1 MASLSLSL
9 CSKLLF
15 KEKEKKLE
23 SQTGK
28 SGFMKAEKMCGFKVN
43 AVLDGKKR
51 THRSQSRQP
60 SLMFP
65 LIARLLTS
73 GHEYICFH
81 HLWLCAYTW
90 ALQATVYKQSLSPVT
105 GHRSYSGLLFR
116 CTPSECPVSM
126 WKSASQ
132 GQRVTFLQ
140 LFGILPQGSSSV
152 EACACACVCAVC
164 VHELF
169 VFHAANCI
177 LLEERHCMRVL
188 RW

>member
-1 MASLSLSL
+1 MSTYVSITCGSVHRHGHCGLSV
-9 CSKLLF
+9 CH
-15 KEKEKKLE
+15 
-23 SQTGK
+23 
-28 SGFMKAEKMCGFKVN
+28 M
-43 AVLDGKKR
+43 
-51 THRSQSRQP
+51 
-60 SLMFP
+60 
-65 LIARLLTS
+65 
-73 GHEYICFH
+73 
-81 HLWLCAYTW
+81 
-90 ALQATVYKQSLSPVT
+90 ATVYKQSLSPVT

-152 EACACACVCAVC
+152 EACACAWVCAVC

-177 LLEERHCMRVL
+177 LLEERHCKRVL
-188 RW
+188 RWWQTEERTHTHTHTHTHTYTQRGGCIWNIEL